1 MIQIRHANVNVECVQ
16 YIREGAWLYMKRDA
30 TQSTTSV
37 CHTYLLVDYSVSICI
52 YSKEEQCTFRLQ
64 VIYSREEQCP
74 FRQQN
79 GLQATGKMTLF
90 RQGQLVQVVVELD
103 AIGIAL
109 SYSIPSSSDV
119 STGSGMGSSKPI
131 RVKLAP
137 PRTT

>member
-79 GLQATGKMTLF
+79 GLQATGNMTAFQTRTACAGRSRTRCNWDRAL
-90 RQGQLVQVVVELD
+90 LLD
-103 AIGIAL
+103 PVFL
-109 SYSIPSSSDV
+109 
-119 STGSGMGSSKPI
+119 
-131 RVKLAP
+131 
-137 PRTT
+137 